1 MADRQFCYLNQPALL
16 TEQGD
21 HFLIRRSLKTHFHP
35 DPQRP
40 AQTSLDSQ
48 ERTVVE
54 EWGWIGAKKASGD
67 AMCGTSV

>member
-1 MADRQFCYLNQPALL
+1 MLL

-40 AQTSLDSQ
+40 AQTSRDAQ
-48 ERTVVE
+48 GRTVVE
-54 EWGWIGAKKASGD
+54 EWGWIGAVNTSGD
-67 AMCGTSV
+67 AMCDTSV